1 MDTIFWIKIISVMFG
16 FMGTIQIIKKKVS
29 GFYIFILSDL
39 GLVLANVISYDYVQT
54 VLFIMYLFLNLYGI
68 SQWNKLERER
78 KIKWPSA
85 MYKI

>member
-1 MDTIFWIKIISVMFG
+1 MNTIFWIKIISVMFG

-39 GLVLANVISYDYVQT
+39 GLVLANVISHDYVQT

-68 SQWNKLERER
+68 SQWNKLEKNR
-78 KIKWPSA
+78 KWPVAS
-85 MYKI
+85 YKVW